1 MVIVATENSQGVNIS
16 CFGPFLKQSHHLFYH
31 FHPHF
36 SEKLTFVSTPSVDYI
51 YYQWGDKL
59 RVSDT
64 QSVGRW
70 LGEVHMKLLWA
81 VCAGAG
87 TGKGKG
93 KTLSLSATLHGE
105 GGLAAAINAWVD
117 AFVFCW
123 SGAH

>member
-1 MVIVATENSQGVNIS
+1 MVFVAPENSQGVNIS
-16 CFGPFLKQSHHLFYH
+16 YHLFYH
-31 FHPHF
+31 CVATPHL

-87 TGKGKG
+87 TGNGKG

-105 GGLAAAINAWVD
+105 GGLAAAINVWVD